1 MLDELLA
8 AMRRYDRVDMAY
20 KSGVSIHTINRL
32 MSGADSNPTIKTVE
46 ALRKYCDEQE
56 RVK

>member
-8 AMRRYDRVDMAY
+8 AMRRYDRVNMAY
-20 KSGVSIHTINRL
+20 KNGMSIHTINRL

>member
-8 AMRRYDRVDMAY
+8 AMRRHDRVDMAY

-56 RVK
+56 SVK